1 MKTLLQNITLFL
13 ALYLVLGWMG
23 AKLEWY
29 HGLVIG
35 VAFGIYGAIEVHRDR
50 KRRAFLTADEF
61 DKWIREQ
68 VNK

>member
-1 MKTLLQNITLFL
+1 
-13 ALYLVLGWMG
+13 MG